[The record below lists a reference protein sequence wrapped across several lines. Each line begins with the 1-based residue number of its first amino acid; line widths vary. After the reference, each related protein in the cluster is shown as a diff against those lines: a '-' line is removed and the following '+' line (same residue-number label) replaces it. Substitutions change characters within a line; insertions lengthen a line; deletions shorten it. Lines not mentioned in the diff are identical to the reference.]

1 MQLNRQ
7 MLQIINSLRRTHDL
21 CPLKYNKQL
30 EGAAIQHTIDMVRND
45 FFSKV
50 GSDKSSIGERVTRA
64 GFKWDGVSENLGFGQ
79 EVVQEV
85 IDYWMQSGGRENI
98 LNPDYTQFGA
108 CELSTKWS
116 AVFAYNLREKP
127 SEHAKDPA
135 RLKMD
140 MLAAVNEVRAQ
151 HGLSQLIYNDKLEQ
165 AARAHTCDM
174 VQQDFMSHHGS
185 DGGQVWDRVTRTGY
199 SWAAV
204 AENLASGQRDIP
216 QVMDSWMKSPGHRV
230 NILDPQHT
238 HFGMCEM
245 SYTWTQVFAA
255 DKNLAVGNNDDVDD
269 YDDDVDDYDD
279 DDYDDMNNDREGNDD
294 RDMDRR
300 RRRDMPRVDPYGYY

>member
-1 MQLNRQ
+1 
-7 MLQIINSLRRTHDL
+7 
-21 CPLKYNKQL
+21 
-30 EGAAIQHTIDMVRND
+30 MVRND
-45 FFSKV
+45 FFSKT

-64 GFKWDGVSENLGFGQ
+64 GFKWDGVSENLGYGQ
-79 EVVQEV
+79 SDIGEVV
-85 IDYWMQSGGRENI
+85 DYWMKSGGRENI

-127 SEHAKDPA
+127 SEHAKDPTG
-135 RLKMD
+135 LKME
-140 MLAAVNEVRAQ
+140 MLRAVNDVRAQ
-151 HGLSQLIYNDKLEQ
+151 HRLPPLDYDDKLEQ
-165 AARAHTCDM
+165 AAIAHTRDM
-174 VQQDFMSHHGS
+174 VRQDFMSHHGS
-185 DGGQVWDRVTRTGY
+185 DGGQVWDRVTRTGFPW
-199 SWAAV
+199 SAV

-255 DKNLAVGNNDDVDD
+255 MKGRQGGPSNNVGGGHGMMMSSPSRNRNR
-269 YDDDVDDYDD
+269 
-279 DDYDDMNNDREGNDD
+279 N
-294 RDMDRR
+294 RDIRDRR
-300 RRRDMPRVDPYGYY
+300 GMMLPPPIPPGAMMFPPEDIDMMY